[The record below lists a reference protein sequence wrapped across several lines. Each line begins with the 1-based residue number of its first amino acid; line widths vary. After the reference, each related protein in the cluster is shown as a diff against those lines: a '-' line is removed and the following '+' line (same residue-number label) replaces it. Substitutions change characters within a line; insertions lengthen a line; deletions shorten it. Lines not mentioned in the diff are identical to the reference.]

1 MGRVIVSG
9 AGRMTV
15 PITGTLAS
23 DLAVGTVVKLMEGG
37 TAVKYLVVNQ
47 GIPSNSSPY
56 DASCDGTWLLRKE
69 CHSER
74 QWDSSQT
81 NVYASSTINT
91 WLNNNF
97 FNNFG
102 SVEQSVVKQ
111 VKIPFCVGG
120 GDSTINS
127 GASGLSTKI
136 FLVSNREVG
145 FTKNAADYYPT
156 DGAKLDYFESGTSDS
171 ANQKRVAWFNGNTVY
186 QWLRS
191 PYLDDGQQVWR
202 ITTEGGALAH
212 YATYTF
218 GIRPALILP
227 FTAKFDKDT
236 LILKG

>member
-1 MGRVIVSG
+1 MGKVIVSG
-9 AGRMTV
+9 AGRMTA
-15 PITGTLAS
+15 PSAGILAS
-23 DLAVGTVVKLMEGG
+23 DLAVGTVVKLMEGNA
-37 TAVKYLVVNQ
+37 AVEYLVVNQ
-47 GIPSNSSPY
+47 GIPSNSDLY
-56 DASCDGTWLLRKE
+56 DVSCNGTWLLRKD

-145 FTKNAADYYPT
+145 FTKGAAYYYPT

-171 ANQKRVAWFNGNTVY
+171 ANQKRVAWFNGSTVY

-227 FTAKFDKDT
+227 FTAKFDSTT